1 MLPDAAL
8 KALFLVVFTLL
19 PIINPIGL
27 APIYLQMTAGWPDEA
42 RKAMARRIG
51 LNTLMLLLAATFL
64 GSLILRFFGL
74 SLDAVRIGGGLL
86 VASSGWRLLRSE
98 DNSRMDGVQ
107 TEPTKELISSR
118 AFYPLTFP
126 LTCGPGSISVALTL
140 GAGLFGDGVA
150 LNGSVLIA
158 MLGLAIVSA
167 VVYLCYRSAPKLVSL
182 IGHTGSMV
190 MLRISAFIL
199 LCLGVQILMDVGFK
213 LAHNYLR

>member
-1 MLPDAAL
+1 MPLDAAL
-8 KALFLVVFTLL
+8 KALFLVIFTLL

-27 APIYLQMTAGWPDEA
+27 APIYLQMTAGWPEEA

-51 LNTLMLLLAATFL
+51 VNSLVLLIAATFL
-64 GSLILRFFGL
+64 GSLVLRFFGL

-86 VASSGWRLLRSE
+86 VASSGWRLLRS
-98 DNSRMDGVQ
+98 DDTASKDSVAS
-107 TEPTKELISSR
+107 EPTDELISSR

-140 GAGLFGDGVA
+140 GAGLFGEGEYW
-150 LNGSVLIA
+150 NPSILIA
-158 MLGLAIVSA
+158 MLGLAFVSF

-182 IGHTGSMV
+182 IGHTGSIV
-190 MLRISAFIL
+190 MLRLSAFIL

-213 LAHNYLR
+213 LARGR